1 MDTIKYQVNGIFEII
16 FGCLSDTIN
25 SITSFFDY
33 ILIDKALV
41 VVCLLFIIFVMSIL
55 ITVYLW
61 EKSKEKE
68 TSRSQKIQFFK
79 SFILMVLSFVV
90 IIFSYI
96 GISDF
101 YINSNL
107 ITETD
112 EVVLVE
118 NGAKNIRIS
127 EDGYT
132 SFATGGVK
140 FVGKRGYSVTYFKGR
155 PSFNQASFNNNHL
168 KETIVNIDN
177 DVYSNL
183 NLDKDTKKIR
193 LKYYFYKKGSGIPR
207 MIVVE
212 SE

>member
-1 MDTIKYQVNGIFEII
+1 MDIKYKVNSILEIV
-16 FGCLSDTIN
+16 FGCLTDTVN

-41 VVCLLFIIFVMSIL
+41 VVCLLFIMFVVSIL

-68 TSRSQKIQFFK
+68 TSGSQKIQFLK
-79 SFILMVLSFVV
+79 SFILMILSFVV
-90 IIFSYI
+90 IVFSYI

-140 FVGKRGYSVTYFKGR
+140 FVGKRGYSVTHFEGR
-155 PSFNQASFNNNHL
+155 PSFNQAFFNNNHL

-193 LKYYFYKKGSGIPR
+193 LKYYFYKKGSRTPR

>member
-1 MDTIKYQVNGIFEII
+1 
-16 FGCLSDTIN
+16 
-25 SITSFFDY
+25 
-33 ILIDKALV
+33 
-41 VVCLLFIIFVMSIL
+41 MSIL

-90 IIFSYI
+90 IIFSYV

-193 LKYYFYKKGSGIPR
+193 LKYYFYKKGSRTPR
-207 MIVVE
+207 IIVVE

>member
-1 MDTIKYQVNGIFEII
+1 MDIKYKVNGLLEII

-96 GISDF
+96 YTKLLKF
-101 YINSNL
+101 YIYSKTTL
-107 ITETD
+107 K
-112 EVVLVE
+112 L
-118 NGAKNIRIS
+118 KS
-127 EDGYT
+127 K
-132 SFATGGVK
+132 ATAI
-140 FVGKRGYSVTYFKGR
+140 Y
-155 PSFNQASFNNNHL
+155 
-168 KETIVNIDN
+168 
-177 DVYSNL
+177 
-183 NLDKDTKKIR
+183 
-193 LKYYFYKKGSGIPR
+193 
-207 MIVVE
+207 
-212 SE
+212 

>member
-1 MDTIKYQVNGIFEII
+1 MDIKYKVNGILEIV
-16 FGCLSDTIN
+16 FGCLTDTVN

-41 VVCLLFIIFVMSIL
+41 VVCLLFIMFVMSIL

-68 TSRSQKIQFFK
+68 TSGSQKIQFFK
-79 SFILMVLSFVV
+79 SFILMILSFVV
-90 IIFSYI
+90 IVFSYI

-140 FVGKRGYSVTYFKGR
+140 FVGKRGYSVTHFKGKS
-155 PSFNQASFNNNHL
+155 SFNQAFFNNNHL

-177 DVYSNL
+177 DVYDNL
-183 NLDKDTKKIR
+183 NFDKNTKKIK

>member
-1 MDTIKYQVNGIFEII
+1 MDIKYKVNGLLEII

-25 SITSFFDY
+25 SITSFFYY

-183 NLDKDTKKIR
+183 NLYKDTKKIR
-193 LKYYFYKKGSGIPR
+193 LKYYFYKKGSRTPR

>member
-1 MDTIKYQVNGIFEII
+1 MDIKYKVNVLLEII

-193 LKYYFYKKGSGIPR
+193 LKYYFYKKGSRTPR

>member
-1 MDTIKYQVNGIFEII
+1 MDIKYKVNGLLEII

-168 KETIVNIDN
+168 KETIINIDN

>member
-1 MDTIKYQVNGIFEII
+1 MDIKYKVNGLLEII

-55 ITVYLW
+55 ISVYLW
-61 EKSKEKE
+61 EKSKEEE

-79 SFILMVLSFVV
+79 SFILMILSFVV
-90 IIFSYI
+90 IVFSYI

-118 NGAKNIRIS
+118 NGAKNIMIS
-127 EDGYT
+127 DDGYT

-155 PSFNQASFNNNHL
+155 PSFNQALFNNNHL

>member
-16 FGCLSDTIN
+16 FGCLSDIIN

>member
-1 MDTIKYQVNGIFEII
+1 
-16 FGCLSDTIN
+16 
-25 SITSFFDY
+25 
-33 ILIDKALV
+33 
-41 VVCLLFIIFVMSIL
+41 
-55 ITVYLW
+55 
-61 EKSKEKE
+61 
-68 TSRSQKIQFFK
+68 
-79 SFILMVLSFVV
+79 MVLSFVV

-193 LKYYFYKKGSGIPR
+193 LKYYFYKKGSRTPR

>member
-1 MDTIKYQVNGIFEII
+1 MDIKYKVNGLLEII

-193 LKYYFYKKGSGIPR
+193 LKYYFYKKGSRTPR

>member
-1 MDTIKYQVNGIFEII
+1 MDIKYKVNGILEIV
-16 FGCLSDTIN
+16 FGCLADTVN

-41 VVCLLFIIFVMSIL
+41 VVCLLFIMFVMSIL

-68 TSRSQKIQFFK
+68 TSGSQKIQFFK
-79 SFILMVLSFVV
+79 SFILMILSFVV
-90 IIFSYI
+90 IVFSYI

-140 FVGKRGYSVTYFKGR
+140 FVGKRGYSVTHFKGK
-155 PSFNQASFNNNHL
+155 SYFNQAFFNNNHL

-177 DVYSNL
+177 DVYDNL
-183 NLDKDTKKIR
+183 NFDKNTKKIK

-212 SE
+212 SD

>member
-1 MDTIKYQVNGIFEII
+1 MDIKYKVNGLLEII

-140 FVGKRGYSVTYFKGR
+140 FLGKRGYSVTYFKGR

-193 LKYYFYKKGSGIPR
+193 LKYYFYKKGSRTPR

>member
-1 MDTIKYQVNGIFEII
+1 MDIKYKVNGLLEII

-41 VVCLLFIIFVMSIL
+41 VICLLFIIFVMSIL

-193 LKYYFYKKGSGIPR
+193 LKYYFYKKGSRTPR

>member
-1 MDTIKYQVNGIFEII
+1 MDIKYKVNGLLEII

-101 YINSNL
+101 YIKSNL

-112 EVVLVE
+112 EVE

-193 LKYYFYKKGSGIPR
+193 LKYYFYKKGSRTPR

>member
-193 LKYYFYKKGSGIPR
+193 LKYYFYKKGSRTPR